1 MSCKVLR
8 RKQFPRIIHFKGQV
22 RSGNSLNDMS
32 TRKSLFFSFLD
43 RYASLAISVVSS
55 MVIARLLTPAE
66 IGVFSVTMVLLM
78 FVTTFRDMGAGQYLV
93 QEKDLTTE
101 RIRAVWAVQLGLGLG
116 LACLVLL
123 ASYPVA
129 LFYKE
134 PRMRDIML
142 VVALNYAINPFGS
155 LTYAWLMREM
165 RFESVA
171 MMRFSAG
178 LSGALV
184 TTWLAWKNYGP
195 ISLAFGSL
203 ASTFTNALMAIY
215 FRPKFFP
222 WMPGLGEIWR
232 VLEFGSKLTFTSLI
246 NVISGSAP
254 ELLLGKLQ
262 NLTAA
267 GLYSRSVGLVLMF
280 YRLFVDA
287 VVAVCLPWFAKQSR
301 DKGSFA
307 VPFLKATAYITAFG
321 WSFCL
326 AVIFL
331 AHPIIRVAYGNQWD
345 QSVDLARILA
355 FAIGVGV
362 PAALC
367 QTALLASGA
376 ITTVARL
383 TIISA
388 LQNIIFVT
396 IGASHSLAGVGFAI
410 ILSTAVGTAIYLRAT
425 FRHIGIPLNEMLRT
439 LLQSAAVALL
449 AAIGPALALWL
460 YGPYP
465 ETFVMPLVLGGL
477 VGLTG
482 FVAGILLFQH
492 PLKEEI
498 MAIWSK
504 IN

>member
-1 MSCKVLR
+1 MSYKVLR
-8 RKQFPRIIHFKGQV
+8 RKQFPRIIHFKGLA
-22 RSGNSLNDMS
+22 RSGDSLNDMS

-93 QEKDLTTE
+93 QEKELTTE

-203 ASTFTNALMAIY
+203 ASTFANALMAIY

-222 WMPGLGEIWR
+222 WMPGLGEIRR
-232 VLEFGSKLTFTSLI
+232 VLEFGSKLTATSI
-246 NVISGSAP
+246 VNVISGGAP

-262 NLTAA
+262 DLTAA
-267 GLYSRSVGLVLMF
+267 GLYSRSVGLVNMF
-280 YRLFVDA
+280 HRLFADA
-287 VVAVCLPWFAKQSR
+287 VSAVCLPWFAKQAR
-301 DKGSFA
+301 EQGSL
-307 VPFLKATAYITAFG
+307 VDPFLKATSYVTAFG

-326 AVIFL
+326 AVICL
-331 AHPIIRVAYGNQWD
+331 AHPIIRAMYGNQWD
-345 QSVDLARILA
+345 QSVDLAR
-355 FAIGVGV
+355 
-362 PAALC
+362 
-367 QTALLASGA
+367 LLAISMVFSVPISQCGTVLLCSGA
-376 ITTVARL
+376 VATIARL
-383 TIISA
+383 TVFSA
-388 LQNIIFVT
+388 LQTVMFVA
-396 IGASHSLAGVGFAI
+396 IGASLGLAALGLALIAASAI
-410 ILSTAVGTAIYLRAT
+410 SAAIWIRAT
-425 FRHIGIPLNEMLRT
+425 SKHINLPLRDLLRT
-439 LLQSAAVALL
+439 LRQSAAVAVL
-449 AAIGPALALWL
+449 AAIGPTLALWI

-465 ETFVMPLVLGGL
+465 EAFLMPLTLGGFG
-477 VGLTG
+477 GLAG
-482 FVAGILLFQH
+482 FVIGILVFQH
-492 PLKEEI
+492 PLQEEI
-498 MAIWSK
+498 ATIWSK
-504 IN
+504 IK